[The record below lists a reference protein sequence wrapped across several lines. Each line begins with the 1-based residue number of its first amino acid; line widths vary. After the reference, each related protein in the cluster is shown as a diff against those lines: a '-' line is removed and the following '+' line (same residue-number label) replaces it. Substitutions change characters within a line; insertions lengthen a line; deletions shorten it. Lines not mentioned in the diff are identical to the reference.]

1 MSWNK
6 PGGDKKDPWSGRDQD
21 KQPPDLDEVI
31 RSLQTKLG
39 GIFGSGGK
47 GGSDGGGPEFSVK
60 GIGFILVGLL
70 ILWGF
75 TGIYTVDEGL
85 HGVETQFGKYIGTT
99 PSGLHW
105 HIPFPIEAVEKVDV
119 QRQRFI
125 EVGYRSGGRQQAL
138 GSVPREAL
146 MLTEDENIVDVRV
159 AVQYQVKDAANFLFN
174 VKDPGLTLKQVT
186 ESAVRAVIGTNK
198 MDYVLKEGRSD
209 IVAVA
214 KRQIQTVMD
223 SYGAGISVASVNM
236 QDAQPPEEVQG
247 AFEDAIK
254 AREDKQRL
262 INEAEAYSNDVI
274 PKARG
279 GASRL
284 MQEAEAYR
292 LSVIAEATGE
302 TNRFNKLLAE
312 YRKAPE
318 VTRKR
323 LYIEAVES
331 VLSNTNKVMINVKGS
346 NNLLYL
352 PLDKIV
358 GREHSPQTTA
368 GTKGSRSTPAQ
379 QSATRPQS
387 LRSSNRGR
395 GAGGR

>member
-1 MSWNK
+1 MSWNE

-31 RSLQTKLG
+31 RSLQEKLG

-47 GGSDGGGPEFSVK
+47 GGSDGGGPGFSVK
-60 GIGFILVGLL
+60 GIVFILGGLL
-70 ILWGF
+70 IFWGF
-75 TGIYTVDEGL
+75 TGIYTIDEGL
-85 HGVETQFGKYIGTT
+85 HGVETRFGRYTLTT

-105 HIPFPIEAVEKVDV
+105 HIPFPIETVEKVDV
-119 QRQRFI
+119 QRQRFL
-125 EVGYRSGGRQQAL
+125 EVGYRSGGRQGTL

-159 AVQYQVKDAANFLFN
+159 AVQYQVKDAGNFLFN

-186 ESAVRAVIGTNK
+186 ESAVREVIGHNN
-198 MDYVLKEGRSD
+198 MDYVLKEGRAD

-214 KRQIQTVMD
+214 KKQIQSVMD
-223 SYGAGISVASVNM
+223 SYGAGISIASVNM

-262 INEAEAYSNDVI
+262 INEAEAYSNDII

-279 GASRL
+279 AAARL

-292 LSVIAEATGE
+292 LRVIAEATGE

-331 VLSNTNKVMINVKGS
+331 VLSNTDTVMINVKGS

-352 PLDKIV
+352 PLDKII
-358 GREHSPQTTA
+358 GREHSPQASGATQQ
-368 GTKGSRSTPAQ
+368 RPSTSAQ
-379 QSATRPQS
+379 KSATRPQS
-387 LRSSNRGR
+387 LRSSKRGR

>member
-1 MSWNK
+1 MSWNE

-31 RSLQTKLG
+31 RSLQEKLG
-39 GIFGSGGK
+39 GIFGSGNK
-47 GGSDGGGPEFSVK
+47 GGSTSGGPSLSSK
-60 GIGFILVGLL
+60 GIGLVIVVLL
-70 ILWGF
+70 IVWGL
-75 TGIYTVDEGL
+75 TGLYTVKEGL
-85 HGVETQFGKYIGTT
+85 HGVETRFGAYTRTT

-105 HIPFPIEAVEKVDV
+105 HIPFPIETVEQVDV
-119 QRQRFI
+119 QRQRFL

-159 AVQYQVKDAANFLFN
+159 AVQYQVKDAENFLFN

-186 ESAVRAVIGTNK
+186 ESAVRAVIGANK
-198 MDYVLKEGRSD
+198 MDFVLKEGRSE

-214 KRQIQTVMD
+214 KRQIQSVMD
-223 SYGAGISVASVNM
+223 NYGAGISVASVNM

-262 INEAEAYSNDVI
+262 INESEAYSNDII

-279 GASRL
+279 AAARL

-292 LSVIAEATGE
+292 LRVIAEATGE

-312 YRKAPE
+312 YRKAPD

-323 LYIEAVES
+323 LYLEAVES
-331 VLSNTNKVMINVKGS
+331 VLSNTDTVMINVKGS

-358 GREHSPQTTA
+358 GRESAPKPDKAVKQRHVE
-368 GTKGSRSTPAQ
+368 PAKS
-379 QSATRPQS
+379 SATRPQS
-387 LRSSNRGR
+387 LRSSRRGR
-395 GAGGR
+395 EEGRR